1 LGRVEL
7 VNFLLR
13 RHRYA
18 QAIAI
23 VENEIDPGMNG
34 AVVARLNVAAARGML
49 EAGYGDP
56 MPFLEGALRSA
67 PGYGLALTYMERVLT
82 ERGDTAGLERLHEQ
96 ELLAP
101 LAAPEDFVRR
111 SHRLLTLNRDEEALY
126 AAEQGLQI
134 APNNAELRFNGAMA
148 ALRLGDDVRATRELG
163 RIDQRDTGEVFG
175 TAMQMRAALLLR
187 QGAHAEA
194 LAALEQRLTIMPGD
208 VNAILDSARALAGSG
223 ANTEACTL
231 LQAHVDTD
239 QQIALELAGLLLKSG
254 DIAGAGRVAAAAL
267 K

>member
-1 LGRVEL
+1 
-7 VNFLLR
+7 
-13 RHRYA
+13 
-18 QAIAI
+18 
-23 VENEIDPGMNG
+23 MNG

-56 MPFLEGALRSA
+56 MPFLEGALRRA
-67 PGYGLALTYMERVLT
+67 PGNGLALALMERVLT
-82 ERGDTAGLERLHEQ
+82 DRGDNAGLARLHEQ

-101 LAAPEDFVRR
+101 CLAPEDFVRR
-111 SHRLLTLNRDEEALY
+111 SHRLLTENRDEEALY

-134 APNNAELRFNGAMA
+134 DPRNAELRFNGAMA

-163 RIDQRDTGEVFG
+163 RIDSRDASEVFG
-175 TAMQMRAALLLR
+175 TAMQMRGALLLR

-194 LAALEQRLTIMPGD
+194 LAALEQRLAVMPGD
-208 VNAILDSARALAGSG
+208 VTAILDSARLLAEGG
-223 ANTEACTL
+223 ASPEACTL

-239 QQIALELAGLLLKSG
+239 QQVALELAGMLLKSG